1 MRRPRPVKNAGVGG
15 FTLVEM
21 LVVFGV
27 FALIGVVTSQILGS
41 VIANQRVMAERG
53 ARLAEVQRALQI
65 IQRDLLQVSARSV
78 RDVLGDPL
86 PPLIIDADGVLE
98 FTRLGWRNPLAR
110 QRSELQRISY
120 VIQDGDLYRAY
131 WPVLD
136 RAPDSEPL
144 LQELLPEVERVE
156 FVVLDRGGS
165 EHSFWP
171 REDGGSPLDPSQ
183 RVAGIVM
190 RIELPPFGLVER
202 VWPVPG
208 V

>member
-1 MRRPRPVKNAGVGG
+1 MRRQAFAASASRG

-21 LVVFGV
+21 LIVFGV
-27 FALIGVVTSQILGS
+27 FALIGVVTSQILGR
-41 VIANQRVMAERG
+41 VLENQRVVAER
-53 ARLAEVQRALQI
+53 ATRLAEVQRALQF
-65 IQRDLLQVSARSV
+65 IQRDLLQLSARSV

-86 PPLIIDADGVLE
+86 PPLVIDADGLIE
-98 FTRLGWRNPLAR
+98 FTKLGWRNPLAQ
-110 QRSELQRISY
+110 QRAELQRVGY

-144 LQELLPEVERVE
+144 LQELLPDVERVE
-156 FVVLDRGGS
+156 FVAIDRNGN

-171 REDGGSPLDPSQ
+171 EETGGAPLDPGQ
-183 RVAGIVM
+183 RLAGIVM

-202 VWPVPG
+202 LWPVPG